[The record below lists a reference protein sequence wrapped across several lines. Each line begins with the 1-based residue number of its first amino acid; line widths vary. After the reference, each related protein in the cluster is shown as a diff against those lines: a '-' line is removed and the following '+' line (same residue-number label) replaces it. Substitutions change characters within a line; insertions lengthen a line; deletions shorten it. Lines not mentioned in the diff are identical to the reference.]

1 MINPINN
8 YSGFQVNFIPAFRS
22 QNTYSPGNV
31 TSPIQEK
38 KFVGQDIL
46 ANYNKAL
53 INRQELKPVK
63 VIRIPKD
70 INQISGEKIYRSDG
84 SLHSIIEK
92 NQNQKIIYYINSHN
106 TIPKIRVIDN
116 NTGNLILNQD
126 NYFKD
131 ENYNEY
137 SGSTVTY
144 NTKDGKSICTSYD
157 ENGRIESIS
166 HSFVDNKNESI
177 YLTDIYNDNTL
188 IQQDD
193 TYWDKKNGYTYSKK
207 TSFDNKKQVEDVL
220 DEIIENKTQ
229 SSISKQTKFI
239 NGHPV
244 SVRESKNS
252 INYINNTDKD
262 LLNDS
267 DLKPSKRF
275 EPDFDIKTCSGEK
288 TYYSNGAIESNSF
301 DYNGENIIC
310 YFEPD
315 GRLSYVETPT
325 KEIKIDCY
333 DDIGNVEQEITEVI
347 DNNRK
352 KTTIYD
358 DKKASFTVEYENG
371 NNTKSIQIE
380 DGKLII

>member
-8 YSGFQVNFIPAFRS
+8 YSGFQVNYIPAFRS
-22 QNTYSPGNV
+22 QNTYSYDNI

-63 VIRIPKD
+63 VIQIPKD

-92 NQNQKIIYYINSHN
+92 NGNQKIVYYINSHN
-106 TIPKIRVIDN
+106 TIPKIRVIDD
-116 NTGNLILNQD
+116 NTGNVILNQD

-137 SGSTVTY
+137 CGSAVTY

-157 ENGRIESIS
+157 ENGKIESIS
-166 HSFVDNKNESI
+166 HSFTNNKNESI
-177 YLTDIYNDNTL
+177 YLTDIYNDNSL

-193 TYWDKKNGYTYSKK
+193 VYWDKKNGYTYSKK
-207 TSFDNKKQVEDVL
+207 TSFDNRQQVKDVL

-267 DLKPSKRF
+267 DLKPSERF
-275 EPDFDIKTCSGEK
+275 EPDFDVKTCAGEK

-301 DYNGENIIC
+301 DYNGEKISC

-315 GRLSYVETPT
+315 GRLSHVETPT